1 MPAQPFLWVFLLASA
16 ILAFISRASISRP
29 SSHGFIRFFV
39 WELILAMLYLNAAVW
54 FEEPFSWH
62 QIVSWILLAGSLVPL
77 VLGISAL
84 RSHGKVDASKRPESE
99 LLGFERTTSLVQQ
112 GIFRHVRHP
121 MYSSLL
127 LLAWGVFFKRPTVL
141 TAMLAALA
149 TGGVTLMARRDEAE
163 CQRVFGESYQR
174 YMERTKRFLPLLF

>member
-1 MPAQPFLWVFLLASA
+1 
-16 ILAFISRASISRP
+16 
-29 SSHGFIRFFV
+29 
-39 WELILAMLYLNAAVW
+39 
-54 FEEPFSWH
+54 
-62 QIVSWILLAGSLVPL
+62 
-77 VLGISAL
+77 
-84 RSHGKVDASKRPESE
+84 
-99 LLGFERTTSLVQQ
+99 
-112 GIFRHVRHP
+112 